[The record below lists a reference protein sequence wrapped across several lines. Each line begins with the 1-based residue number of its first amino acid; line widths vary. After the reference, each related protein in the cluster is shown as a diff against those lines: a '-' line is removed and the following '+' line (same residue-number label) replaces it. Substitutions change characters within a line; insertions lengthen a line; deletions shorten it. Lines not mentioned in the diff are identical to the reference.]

1 MAKRKEEQTLPQ
13 NLEQDME
20 PSSSITYANEVIA
33 IIAGLAASEVEG
45 VAGFG
50 SATTPELV
58 ELFGRKTNQKGLKI
72 RFIDDKVTIDV
83 MVNVKLGGSITDIA
97 LRVQEAVCREVESVT
112 GMSAVVNV
120 HVSGVAFE
128 K

>member
-1 MAKRKEEQTLPQ
+1 MAENYITKQ
-13 NLEQDME
+13 LEKGTINIAED
-20 PSSSITYANEVIA
+20 VIA
-33 IIAGLAASEVEG
+33 VMVSAAVTEVDG

-50 SATTPELV
+50 VATTPELV
-58 ELFGRKTNQKGLKI
+58 ELFGRKTNTKGLKI

-112 GMSAVVNV
+112 GMCAVVNV
-120 HVSGVAFE
+120 HVTGVVFD

>member
-1 MAKRKEEQTLPQ
+1 MAENYITKQEEKGTV
-13 NLEQDME
+13 NISED
-20 PSSSITYANEVIA
+20 VIA
-33 IIAGLAASEVEG
+33 VMVSAAVSEVEG

-58 ELFGRKTNQKGLKI
+58 ELFGRKNSKGLKI
-72 RFIDDKVTIDV
+72 RFVDEKITIDV

-97 LRVQEAVCREVESVT
+97 VRVQDTVCREVESVT

-120 HVSGVAFE
+120 HVTGVSFD